1 LALKRRIHFPT
12 GRGARKRHL
21 PWAFVEAT
29 VSRLAYNPKS
39 VYFVRLTVV
48 VDNVGDSTWHLQ
60 GKLSKL
66 DWSCVPEDL
75 RVFVD
80 KPSGGDAIVHEAAK
94 AVRIVKGL
102 EDVEIKPTAATV
114 SRTD

>member
-1 LALKRRIHFPT
+1 
-12 GRGARKRHL
+12 
-21 PWAFVEAT
+21 VEVT

-39 VYFVRLTVV
+39 GYFVRLTVV
-48 VDNVGDSTWHLQ
+48 VDNVGDTKWQLR

-66 DWSCVPEDL
+66 DWSWVPEDL

-80 KPSGGDAIVHEAAK
+80 KAIGDAITDEAAK
-94 AVRIVKGL
+94 AVRIIKGL
-102 EDVEIKPTAATV
+102 EDVETKPMAATV